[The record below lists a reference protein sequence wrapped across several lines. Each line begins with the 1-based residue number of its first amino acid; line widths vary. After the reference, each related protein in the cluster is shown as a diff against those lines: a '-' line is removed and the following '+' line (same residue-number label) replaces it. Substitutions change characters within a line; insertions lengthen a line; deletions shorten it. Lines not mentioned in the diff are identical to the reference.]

1 MQALYQLEVGGGD
14 IVAVV
19 TEFEAH
25 RLGKEI
31 DGVEYRQADS
41 AWFRDIVAGV
51 VGEQRRLDPL
61 IHDALVKDWPL
72 KRIDATLRAILR
84 AGSYELT
91 KRPDVPG
98 RVIITEYIDIAR
110 AFYVEDERSSSTACW
125 TPSPSGAP
133 RRVRAGGRQAV
144 TTAERPG
151 EFDLIARVFAPLAG
165 EGSYGLRDDAASI
178 TPPPGH
184 DLVLTVDA
192 LGSGVHFFPEDPGTR
207 WRRRPCA

>member
-1 MQALYQLEVGGGD
+1 MTDTGRTTAARSEPRPANQRGAARLAAVQALYQLEVGGGD

-31 DGVEYRQADS
+31 DGIEYRQADA

-51 VGEQRRLDPL
+51 VGEQRRLDPM

-72 KRIDATLRAILR
+72 KRVDATLRAILR
-84 AGSYELT
+84 AGTYELT

-110 AFYVEDERSSSTACW
+110 AFYAEDEPKLVNGVLDAIAHLAR
-125 TPSPSGAP
+125 PDEFGA
-133 RRVRAGGRQAV
+133 G
-144 TTAERPG
+144 
-151 EFDLIARVFAPLAG
+151 
-165 EGSYGLRDDAASI
+165 DDK
-178 TPPPGH
+178 P
-184 DLVLTVDA
+184 
-192 LGSGVHFFPEDPGTR
+192 
-207 WRRRPCA
+207 